1 MSLALVI
8 LAAAPLLYPKIHVA
22 NAQNSINK
30 TQIWLDKL
38 NNIKVEFTHSPENPI
53 TDTPTELKFDVLN
66 LKTGDRLKNLSA
78 RVIILTSS
86 NGEESFYKYT
96 NVTTPAGNFSVRYIF
111 PTDGVYK
118 VLSKI
123 ESKDTSALTLAS
135 FTVFVSFQPVDAMN
149 SNMMNQLF
157 LVALLTGI
165 AAIAIGFF
173 LIVLRKR
180 RKEKKQNL

>member
-1 MSLALVI
+1 MILVV
-8 LAAAPLLYPKIHVA
+8 APLLYPKIHLA

-30 TQIWLDKL
+30 TQVWLDKL
-38 NNIKVEFTHSPENPI
+38 NNIKVEFSHSPKDPI

-66 LKTGDRLKNLSA
+66 LKTGDQLKNLSA

-96 NVTTPAGNFSVRYIF
+96 NVTAPAGNFSVSYIF

-135 FTVFVSFQPVDAMN
+135 FPVFVSFQPVGAMN
-149 SNMMNQLF
+149 SNMMSQSF
-157 LVALLTGI
+157 LIALLTGVTAVIVI
-165 AAIAIGFF
+165 AFF
-173 LIVLRKR
+173 LIVIRKR

>member
-1 MSLALVI
+1 MI
-8 LAAAPLLYPKIHVA
+8 LAVAPSLYPKIHVA
-22 NAQNSINK
+22 NGQNTVNK

-38 NNIKVEFTHSPENPI
+38 NNVKIEFRHSPENPI
-53 TDTPTELKFDVLN
+53 TDIPTELKFDALN

-86 NGEESFYKYT
+86 NGEESFYNALNLT
-96 NVTTPAGNFSVRYIF
+96 APAGNFSVKYIF

-118 VLSKI
+118 ILSKI
-123 ESKDTSALTLAS
+123 ESKDISALTLAS
-135 FTVFVSFQPVDAMN
+135 FPVFVSFQPVDAMN
-149 SNMMNQLF
+149 SNMINQLF

>member
-1 MSLALVI
+1 MI
-8 LAAAPLLYPKIHVA
+8 LAVAPLLYPKIHVA
-22 NAQNSINK
+22 NGQNTVNK

-38 NNIKVEFTHSPENPI
+38 NNVKIEFRHSPENPI
-53 TDTPTELKFDVLN
+53 IDIPTELKFDALN

-96 NVTTPAGNFSVRYIF
+96 NLTAPAGNFSVKYIF

-123 ESKDTSALTLAS
+123 ESKDISALTLAS
-135 FTVFVSFQPVDAMN
+135 FPVFVSFQPVDAMN

-165 AAIAIGFF
+165 ASHCDRIFPNCYPQKA
-173 LIVLRKR
+173 KR
-180 RKEKKQNL
+180 EKTKFVITL